1 MKILV
6 TFAVRAEFAPWRRR
20 RDFLRLR
27 GDLPV
32 FEAAMGGAKIRA
44 VLTGMGREYARE
56 AAKRAFAAYK
66 PDICIST
73 GLAGALRDG
82 YRTGD
87 ILAARL
93 VSEVG
98 EPVAVA
104 SHRELL
110 ATAVDCGA
118 RPIERMA
125 TSRSLLMQS
134 EKKRELGA
142 RAEAVEMESY
152 AILAEAAR
160 RGVPAVAV
168 RAVSDT
174 VDFDLPYDF
183 DRARD
188 AQGQIRILG
197 IASQVLRSPSNLPA
211 LLKLA
216 QDSRTATKRLANFLD
231 AFVGTMADRLI
242 PIEQESVAA
251 L

>member
-6 TFAVRAEFAPWRRR
+6 TFAVRAEFAPWQRRR
-20 RDFLRLR
+20 SFLRLR

-32 FEAAMGGAKIRA
+32 FEAEIGGAKIRA
-44 VLTGMGREYARE
+44 VLTGMGQDYAQE
-56 AAKRAFAAYK
+56 AARRAFAACK

-73 GLAGALRDG
+73 GLAGSLRDG

-118 RPIERMA
+118 RSIERMA
-125 TSRSLLMQS
+125 TSKSLVMQS
-134 EKKRELGA
+134 GKKRELGKQA
-142 RAEAVEMESY
+142 DAVEMESY

-160 RGVPAVAV
+160 CGVPAVAV

-174 VDFDLPYDF
+174 VDFDVPYDF
-183 DRARD
+183 DRVRD
-188 AQGQIRILG
+188 AHGQIRIMG
-197 IASQVLRSPSNLPA
+197 VVSQVLLRPSDLPG

-216 QDSRTATKRLANFLD
+216 HDSRAAAKRLAGFLD

-242 PIEQESVAA
+242 PIEQESMAA